1 MLPSLPVTVTWV
13 AFVAVTVKM
22 AEPPDVIDVG
32 LAVIVTSGAGF
43 AVTVTIAVD
52 ETVPPAPVA
61 AAV

>member
-1 MLPSLPVTVTWV
+1 V

-22 AEPPDVIDVG
+22 AELPGVIDVG
-32 LAVIVTSGAGF
+32 LAVIVTFGAGF

-61 AAV
+61 AAE